1 MCNTLSLKN
10 SLDNLEGLIL
20 RIFRRKMLQKMLS
33 SLENF
38 SLDELNHFK
47 DCLDLLIKKKIYT
60 EKATL
65 DKRASHRARV
75 RIAGTAEIERE
86 REFFDQTHK
95 INIHEMSTNGLVLTI
110 SATVI
115 QDDILSTTFRL
126 PLNGERKVFNC
137 QAIRVKETL
146 SNGKTLYEVAARA
159 VDKNEVKAYR
169 NMLKNRGQ

>member
-1 MCNTLSLKN
+1 M
-10 SLDNLEGLIL
+10 
-20 RIFRRKMLQKMLS
+20 FQKMLS

-38 SLDELNHFK
+38 SLDELQRFK
-47 DCLDLLIKKKIYT
+47 NCLDLLIKKKIYT
-60 EKATL
+60 EKTTL
-65 DKRASHRARV
+65 DKRISHRARV

-86 REFFDQTHK
+86 REFFDKTHK

-126 PLNGERKVFNC
+126 PSNGERKVFNC

-146 SNGKTLYEVAARA
+146 SNGKILYEVAARA

>member
-1 MCNTLSLKN
+1 M
-10 SLDNLEGLIL
+10 
-20 RIFRRKMLQKMLS
+20 FQKTLS

-38 SLDELNHFK
+38 SLDELHRFK
-47 DCLDLLIKKKIYT
+47 NCLDLLIKKKIYT
-60 EKATL
+60 EKTTL
-65 DKRASHRARV
+65 DKRISHRARV

-115 QDDILSTTFRL
+115 QDDILNTTFRL
-126 PLNGERKVFNC
+126 PSNGEKKVINC
-137 QAIRVKETL
+137 QAMRIKETL
-146 SNGKTLYEVAARA
+146 TNGKTIYEVAARA
-159 VDKNEVKAYR
+159 VDKNEIKAYR